1 MAETTGSN
9 VSSAPIPTASDQLAR
24 GADWLRLL
32 PMYVVIFFAFVVLAA
47 HSNVARHG
55 IDDGSVNLL
64 GKPKEGHP
72 LCPPLV
78 GPRR

>member
-9 VSSAPIPTASDQLAR
+9 VSSAPISTASDQLAR

-32 PMYVVIFFAFVVLAA
+32 PLYVVIFFGFVVLAA

-55 IDDGSVNLL
+55 IDNGSVNLSKNRVHEHFT
-64 GKPKEGHP
+64 G
-72 LCPPLV
+72 
-78 GPRR
+78 